1 MGVWCKALCCCYA
14 DNEPCSDR
22 CISAWIRW
30 LAVSVY
36 VWGRCYQVLPVRA
49 MWAKTAL
56 VTGLRLRKRQLAV
69 AGTTATVLTIADKY
83 PMSC

>member
-1 MGVWCKALCCCYA
+1 M
-14 DNEPCSDR
+14 
-22 CISAWIRW
+22 
-30 LAVSVY
+30 
-36 VWGRCYQVLPVRA
+36 LPVRA

-83 PMSC
+83 PMSFRALHGATTQLLVCEPVGLSLAGLCLALHLKFVGLCAPSLHMA

>member
-1 MGVWCKALCCCYA
+1 
-14 DNEPCSDR
+14 
-22 CISAWIRW
+22 
-30 LAVSVY
+30 
-36 VWGRCYQVLPVRA
+36 

-83 PMSC
+83 PMSFRALHGATTQTLLCEPVGLAYVLPCTSISLVFVSLHVEHQVRC